1 MGKKSFYAVAKGRQ
15 TGIFRSWA
23 ECEASVKGYPSDFK
37 GFATY
42 EEAAAFLEQKGVS
55 LNPPDDWAKGGRVY
69 SSPSLA
75 SPAAVSGAVAGTKRP
90 WADLAKDCPNQ
101 GQPPPNPS
109 SFGLVGCDLSAG
121 VDRVFEGL
129 SRHNRITGVL
139 PYGASDPAAAQAH
152 MLWFDG
158 GSRGNGQAGAVAGSG
173 TVLYRGATRVWQ
185 GGQYL
190 GCTTNNVAE
199 YTGLL
204 HGLEVAKKLGVAQL
218 EVRGDSKLV
227 LLQVKGEW
235 RCEKPHLQAL
245 CARAKELVQGFRACS
260 LVHVPRAENAE
271 ADALANRAMDARQG
285 FETYERL
292 GAGAGAGACGNAA
305 AAPPEVVDLTADSDG
320 TPPSGSK
327 RCKAETGAAQE
338 RAGCVAPT
346 AAAAGEKAAADGGL
360 GDSWEAQRDALDAGQ
375 RRALD
380 AVLGGLNVFLTG
392 GPGTG
397 KSHTL
402 RTIIKAI
409 KATRYTVSKACCI

>member
-1 MGKKSFYAVAKGRQ
+1 
-15 TGIFRSWA
+15 
-23 ECEASVKGYPSDFK
+23 
-37 GFATY
+37 
-42 EEAAAFLEQKGVS
+42 
-55 LNPPDDWAKGGRVY
+55 
-69 SSPSLA
+69 
-75 SPAAVSGAVAGTKRP
+75 
-90 WADLAKDCPNQ
+90 
-101 GQPPPNPS
+101 
-109 SFGLVGCDLSAG
+109 LVGCDLSAG

-271 ADALANRAMDARQG
+271 ADALANLVGGAEGCIGRGAAARVG
-285 FETYERL
+285 RSAGWTERL
-292 GAGAGAGACGNAA
+292 
-305 AAPPEVVDLTADSDG
+305 PH
-320 TPPSGSK
+320 
-327 RCKAETGAAQE
+327 R
-338 RAGCVAPT
+338 RAGH
-346 AAAAGEKAAADGGL
+346 
-360 GDSWEAQRDALDAGQ
+360 GQ
-375 RRALD
+375 VSHPPHYHQGHQGHQVHSLKSM
-380 AVLGGLNVFLTG
+380 LYLTFLH
-392 GPGTG
+392 
-397 KSHTL
+397 SL
-402 RTIIKAI
+402 
-409 KATRYTVSKACCI
+409 

>member
-1 MGKKSFYAVAKGRQ
+1 MVKKSFYAVARGRQ

-23 ECEASVKGYPSDFK
+23 ECEASIKGYPSDFK

-42 EEAAAFLEQKGVS
+42 EEAAAFLQQKGVS
-55 LNPPDDWAKGGRVY
+55 V
-69 SSPSLA
+69 SA
-75 SPAAVSGAVAGTKRP
+75 SPAAVGGEEEGRKRP
-90 WADLAKDCPNQ
+90 RADLKKDCPNQ
-101 GQPPPNPS
+101 GQPPPNPAS
-109 SFGLVGCDLSAG
+109 SGVVGCDLSAG

-129 SRHNRITGVL
+129 SRHNRITGVMT
-139 PYGASDPAAAQAH
+139 YGAGDPAAAQAH
-152 MLWFDG
+152 VLWFDG

-204 HGLEVAKKLGVAQL
+204 HGLEVAKKLGVGQL

-227 LLQVKGEW
+227 LSQVKGEW

-271 ADALANRAMDARQG
+271 ADAIANRAMDARQG
-285 FETYERL
+285 FEMCERL
-292 GAGAGAGACGNAA
+292 GAVAGAGAGGKAA
-305 AAPPEVVDLTADSDG
+305 EAPTDVVDLTAESDE

-327 RCKAETGAAQE
+327 RCKVETGAAQK
-338 RAGCVAPT
+338 RAGRVAPAAAAA
-346 AAAAGEKAAADGGL
+346 AAAAGAVTKGAAEVDL

-409 KATRYTVSKACCI
+409 RATRYTVSKASSMCFYSF